1 MFAITLFDEHAN
13 EIICIRDRAGVKPFY
28 YYWKKDLFLFGS
40 ELKSITAHIS
50 FEKKINPDAV
60 ASYLQYGYVS
70 NSHCIYKDT
79 FKLPPGYLLRL
90 NLSTQTI
97 SLSQYWNVYDY
108 YNKPKL
114 KINLPDAIEET
125 ERILKES
132 FDLRM
137 VAGVPVGVF

>member
-1 MFAITLFDEHAN
+1 
-13 EIICIRDRAGVKPFY
+13 
-28 YYWKKDLFLFGS
+28 
-40 ELKSITAHIS
+40 
-50 FEKKINPDAV
+50 V

-70 NSHCIYKDT
+70 TPHCIYKDT
-79 FKLPPGYLLRL
+79 SKLPPGYLLRL

-137 VAGVPVGVF
+137 VADVPVGVF